1 MLRSLLATTVAP
13 LTGLASCLALLCASG
28 TTALAAETGQG
39 YTPSATVTVAPAYA
53 PPPTYAP
60 PPPAYGAA
68 PAPQYAAPAPQ
79 YGSPPPRANTYGGSR
94 YAADFEIARPG
105 WSISAML
112 GFGFN
117 DVYDFGIGVRAGYT
131 LPQHIYIGGEFAY
144 FFGGGDNVY
153 SYSTYNIGPEIGY
166 DIGLAAAPILI
177 RPYVGLGLD
186 GVSISSNFCGN
197 HCPSDP
203 PGFALWGGA
212 MSTYNF
218 TRNWSAGVD
227 LRLIIPVFSND
238 AEATNYAAPGLVA
251 LTLSAMGSYKF

>member
-131 LPQHIYIGGEFAY
+131 LPQHIYIGGEFGY
-144 FFGGGDNVY
+144 FFGDTIGNASVA
-153 SYSTYNIGPEIGY
+153 TFNLGPEIGY
-166 DIGLAAAPILI
+166 DIGLAAAPVLI
-177 RPYVGLGLD
+177 RPYVGLGYD
-186 GVSISSNFCGN
+186 SVSVSCGVVDCGGANFAT
-197 HCPSDP
+197 PSVH
-203 PGFALWGGA
+203 GFALWGGA

-227 LRLIIPVFSND
+227 LRLIIPTFSTYED
-238 AEATNYAAPGLVA
+238 GPGIVA